1 MTVVATSFECI
12 SDDRPPPS
20 PTSYLRNLLHFSRS
34 GEKVLHMK
42 TDGGRMVVLRQI
54 FRPHVVVLIS
64 CDGGVHNSGCMA
76 VMNVAAPNETPVKLE
91 GKFLAIVVCWI
102 LGFGSLVAWNSMLTI
117 GDYYYELFPD
127 YHPSRVLTL
136 VYQPFAIGTI
146 AILAYNESKIDTRKR
161 NIAGYILFFL
171 CTLALIVIDLATSGK
186 GGIGNYIGICVFV
199 AGFGV
204 ADAHV
209 QGGMVGDLAFMK
221 PEFMQSFF
229 AGLGASGIVTSG
241 LRLITKA
248 AFDKSPHGLRKG
260 AILFL
265 GISTFSEFLCI
276 LLYAFVFA
284 AGIQTEPNG
293 TADIDAKVPERLST
307 KQLLVKNIDYA
318 LDLFLIYVLT
328 LSIFPGFLYENT
340 GHHQLGSWYPLVLI
354 AMYNAWDL
362 ISRYIPL
369 IGFLKI
375 ESRKWLMI
383 ATLTRFFFVPAFYF
397 TAKYGDQ
404 GWMIMLISLLGLTN
418 GYLTVCVM
426 TVAPKGCTGP
436 EANALGNI
444 LVMFLLGGIFAG
456 VALDWLWIIGNGK
469 F

>member
-1 MTVVATSFECI
+1 
-12 SDDRPPPS
+12 
-20 PTSYLRNLLHFSRS
+20 
-34 GEKVLHMK
+34 
-42 TDGGRMVVLRQI
+42 
-54 FRPHVVVLIS
+54 
-64 CDGGVHNSGCMA
+64 MA
-76 VMNVAAPNETPVKLE
+76 VMNVADRDELPAKLE
-91 GKFLAIVVCWI
+91 GTFVATVVCWI

-117 GDYYYELFPD
+117 GDYYYAIFPD

-146 AILAYNESKIDTRKR
+146 AILTYHESKINTRRR
-161 NIAGYILFFL
+161 NIFGYILFFL

-248 AFDKSPHGLRKG
+248 AFDKSSNGLRKG
-260 AILFL
+260 TMLFL

-276 LLYAFVFA
+276 FLYAFVFA
-284 AGIQTEPNG
+284 KLPIVKYYRTKAAKEGSKTVSSDLAAAGIQTESNG
-293 TADIDAKVPERLST
+293 TADIAAKVPERLST
-307 KQLLVKNIDYA
+307 KQLLFKNIDYA

-340 GHHQLGSWYPLVLI
+340 GKHQLGSWYPLVLI

-375 ESRKWLMI
+375 ESRKGLMI
-383 ATLTRFFFVPAFYF
+383 AILARFLFVPAFYF

-444 LVMFLLGGIFAG
+444 LVMFLLAGIFAG
-456 VALDWLWIIGNGK
+456 VALDWLWIIGNGT

>member
-1 MTVVATSFECI
+1 
-12 SDDRPPPS
+12 
-20 PTSYLRNLLHFSRS
+20 
-34 GEKVLHMK
+34 
-42 TDGGRMVVLRQI
+42 
-54 FRPHVVVLIS
+54 
-64 CDGGVHNSGCMA
+64 MA
-76 VMNVAAPNETPVKLE
+76 VMNDAGANELPVKLE
-91 GKFLAIVVCWI
+91 GKSLAIVVCWI

-117 GDYYYELFPD
+117 GDYYYAVFPD

-161 NIAGYILFFL
+161 NIAGYILFFV
-171 CTLALIVIDLATSGK
+171 CTLALIVIDLASSGK
-186 GGIGNYIGICVFV
+186 GGIGNYIAICIFV
-199 AGFGV
+199 AGFGI

-241 LRLITKA
+241 LRLVTKA
-248 AFDKSPHGLRKG
+248 AFDKSSNGLRKG
-260 AILFL
+260 TMLFL
-265 GISTFSEFLCI
+265 GISTFSEFICI
-276 LLYAFVFA
+276 FLYAYVFGKLPIVKYYRTKASKEGSKTVISDLAA

-293 TADIDAKVPERLST
+293 SADIDGKVPARLST

-318 LDLFLIYVLT
+318 LDLYLIYVLT

-340 GHHQLGSWYPLVLI
+340 GKHQLGSWYPLVLI
-354 AMYNAWDL
+354 AMYNFWDL
-362 ISRYIPL
+362 VARYIPL
-369 IGFLKI
+369 IEFLKI

-383 ATLTRFFFVPAFYF
+383 CTLARFLFVPLFYF
-397 TAKYGDQ
+397 TAKYSDQ
-404 GWMIMLISLLGLTN
+404 GWMIMLISFLGLTN
-418 GYLTVCVM
+418 GYLTICVM

-444 LVMFLLGGIFAG
+444 LVMFLLCGIFTG